1 MHSISSRDNIIDV
14 LELQR
19 QAEKIKRSSDNALSD
34 DQADLLKFA
43 EEVEKDDS
51 IDAFTKLYSEQ
62 AAKDLI
68 RSDLEDILPKKVIPY
83 IRWDLLLADE
93 LDNVWADELGYEWF
107 EIYWNDMSFYYQS
120 L

>member
-19 QAEKIKRSSDNALSD
+19 QAEKIKTSFNVLNDV
-34 DQADLLKFA
+34 QADLLKFA

-51 IDAFTKLYSEQ
+51 IDAFTTLYSEQ

-68 RSDLEDILPKKVIPY
+68 RRELEDILPKKVIPY

-93 LDNVWADELGYEWF
+93 LADELGYGWS
-107 EIYWNDMSFYYQS
+107 EIYWNDMPFYYQRI
-120 L
+120 